1 MRRRRRRFFFIPL
14 ALLLQDIPG
23 KQLKSDLDCL
33 GALRLEALLL
43 GGGGGTRDAERA
55 LSIFFNSLSFRKTIT
70 ILILSCFIIPCFV
83 SLSGSASTLFNA
95 AFNSDIDAFK

>member
-1 MRRRRRRFFFIPL
+1 VRRRRRRFFFIPL

-55 LSIFFNSLSFRKTIT
+55 LLDERSLSF
-70 ILILSCFIIPCFV
+70 CFSIMAVFTPLNI
-83 SLSGSASTLFNA
+83 
-95 AFNSDIDAFK
+95 